1 MDILWLLAGGGVFL
15 LVSFVVYAVGWR
27 TRSETFSEA
36 SRERMTIEAEITTRN
51 NSP

>member
-1 MDILWLLAGGGVFL
+1 MLWLLVGGGVFVL
-15 LVSFVVYAVGWR
+15 ASFVVYSISRR
-27 TRSETFSEA
+27 TGSATFPEA